1 MKAKSSSEE
10 HTIEYE
16 VPVEP
21 LLKGEANLIKNK
33 ATVGSTSLS
42 ASKVATISL
51 SDLSACSGC
60 VTSAETVLIQ
70 SRARKK
76 CSKSWKI

>member
-1 MKAKSSSEE
+1 MSVFISNLDDYISPGQACVNPVALGKAAKDGESKVKLGEE

-33 ATVGSTSLS
+33 ATVGSTS
-42 ASKVATISL
+42 
-51 SDLSACSGC
+51 
-60 VTSAETVLIQ
+60 
-70 SRARKK
+70 
-76 CSKSWKI
+76 